1 MIHPDYKIACETI
14 NDLSEVNDEANVYYN
29 YKNIHFHYKRNN
41 PSKNLV
47 IAFNG
52 AISVTHDPNMLRTT
66 PVFRNY
72 YNKQCNV
79 LNISDK
85 LLEDFSEQKIILGWF
100 ICPDNT
106 NYFEVY
112 TEIIRF
118 FIEQYDQ
125 IIFQGSSAGGFPS
138 LLFASYFTK
147 YYSDKIDNI
156 RIRITAL
163 ALNSQLYLEKYFY
176 FKTFIEKTGIT
187 LDYKNYDIEHIIT
200 KHGSPMRTYIYVNEN
215 DIIHYDKHFTP
226 FKQFI
231 TNNGLQDKY
240 TFESFIGAEPIP
252 PKIHHTIF
260 IPPNQSE
267 NDIIN
272 MIFKDNNH

>member
-1 MIHPDYKIACETI
+1 MLHPDYKIACESI
-14 NDLSEVNDEANVYYN
+14 RDLNEVNDKGTVYYN

-52 AISVTHDPNMLRTT
+52 AITLPHDPNILRTT

-72 YNKQCNV
+72 YNNKHNV

-85 LLEDFSEQKIILGWF
+85 LLEDFSEQKVIMGWF
-100 ICPDNT
+100 MCPDNT

-118 FIEQYDQ
+118 FIEQYEYV
-125 IIFQGSSAGGFPS
+125 IFQGSSAGGFPS
-138 LLFASYFTK
+138 ILFASYFTQ
-147 YYSDKIDNI
+147 YYSKIKNTNLK
-156 RIRITAL
+156 ITAL
-163 ALNSQLYLEKYFY
+163 TLNSQLYLDKYFY

-187 LDYKNYDIEHIIT
+187 LDKENYNIEDIIT
-200 KHGSPMRTYIYVNEN
+200 KYGSPMHSYIYVNEN
-215 DIIHYDKHFTP
+215 DGNHYDKHFTP

-240 TFESFIGAEPIP
+240 KLIPFVGAEPIP

-260 IPPNQSE
+260 TPPDQTE

-272 MIFKDNNH
+272 MILGT